1 MLPPEELS
9 TKGLN
14 NRVFIM
20 IMGAETA
27 TQTKILRTCSDAPS
41 DKDADVPAMRLAK
54 KLKTLWSSVR
64 AKTVDLDLTRS
75 FVYYYLQQQA
85 TYSNS
90 CLQIRNKFQRRV
102 DAFKHVVPRR
112 YLTPQQWLLTT
123 RKTDVHR
130 LPPLTRTKHPPLRDA
145 HGPHSPSSTTRTP
158 GMAGTYYWRQKF
170 FLAASFLWIRAGH
183 FSTRSNFGSLV
194 DLVGLV
200 PDQPYTNQTRNI
212 LLMMAKL
219 RETAY
224 CFFWGCSEI
233 FSSTSRFR
241 AIGALERED
250 VRIFAGS
257 TSCRARH
264 AFVALEGGKAGVE
277 DISITGERSD
287 GDSG

>member
-1 MLPPEELS
+1 
-9 TKGLN
+9 
-14 NRVFIM
+14 M

-64 AKTVDLDLTRS
+64 AKTVDLGNVFKLMPAD
-75 FVYYYLQQQA
+75 
-85 TYSNS
+85 
-90 CLQIRNKFQRRV
+90 RNKFQRRV

-145 HGPHSPSSTTRTP
+145 HGRIPLPQQRVHPRGLP
-158 GMAGTYYWRQKF
+158 LLR
-170 FLAASFLWIRAGH
+170 H

-277 DISITGERSD
+277 EFPSLGNVRMETLVEVEGVGAKTKQMMGVKKKLKEVSD
-287 GDSG
+287 GRY